1 MTGYGLREHMILAIA
16 GVFASQDH
24 DRHCRRAS
32 LLAQLSAQ
40 RARGEAKYGP
50 AEAMQARMEK
60 AIGDEAGK
68 DAPAKPGKQANATV
82 TVCPCCKRP
91 LMTAR
96 AAQLVANAIHPIKG
110 SK

>member
-40 RARGEAKYGP
+40 RARSEAKYGP
-50 AEAMQARMEK
+50 AEAMQARM
-60 AIGDEAGK
+60 AG
-68 DAPAKPGKQANATV
+68 GGTG
-82 TVCPCCKRP
+82 
-91 LMTAR
+91 MFAR
-96 AAQLVANAIHPIKG
+96 ASWTVWPD
-110 SK
+110 S